1 MIEKYK
7 LLANENYFSGVIKML
22 GEKGVFLFKDAG
34 VVYQKQNGKLTGTR
48 EELDKV
54 KDLVSPEFFDQNF
67 TIKK

>member
-1 MIEKYK
+1 MTVKDKIK
-7 LLANENYFSGVIKML
+7 ANENYFSNVINIL

-54 KDLVSPEFFDQNF
+54 KNLVSPEFFDQNF